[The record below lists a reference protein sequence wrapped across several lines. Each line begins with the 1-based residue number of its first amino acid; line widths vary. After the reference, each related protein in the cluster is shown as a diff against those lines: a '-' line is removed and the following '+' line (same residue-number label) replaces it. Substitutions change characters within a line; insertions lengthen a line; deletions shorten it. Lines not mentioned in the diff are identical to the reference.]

1 MSSSPPSSDTTL
13 KSKSRRRSSKS
24 QINNQRPSAPPT
36 SVQGFQQLYSSC
48 CCCFSLLAQQ
58 QLGRCKSKRRTRQH
72 RSLPDILLIGASVH
86 HCRLWYIVCNTH
98 TERPTI
104 YHLLLLLLSSC
115 SSMCTSSCPLCSASW
130 PGLATTTEATVVS
143 HTTLQVVVHLLH
155 QRRCICKLRPAF
167 AVVVVERLNRLL
179 PFSLA
184 AAAAADQLGAKW
196 KFNKCTTVVVVVVA
210 TFIWKWTLMLEQE
223 QKEKSKCASTK
234 SKRLARS
241 KALPPP
247 PATSGLR

>member
-1 MSSSPPSSDTTL
+1 M
-13 KSKSRRRSSKS
+13 
-24 QINNQRPSAPPT
+24 
-36 SVQGFQQLYSSC
+36 
-48 CCCFSLLAQQ
+48 
-58 QLGRCKSKRRTRQH
+58 
-72 RSLPDILLIGASVH
+72 
-86 HCRLWYIVCNTH
+86 
-98 TERPTI
+98 
-104 YHLLLLLLSSC
+104 
-115 SSMCTSSCPLCSASW
+115 
-130 PGLATTTEATVVS
+130 
-143 HTTLQVVVHLLH
+143 LH

-179 PFSLA
+179 PFSL

>member
-1 MSSSPPSSDTTL
+1 M
-13 KSKSRRRSSKS
+13 
-24 QINNQRPSAPPT
+24 
-36 SVQGFQQLYSSC
+36 
-48 CCCFSLLAQQ
+48 
-58 QLGRCKSKRRTRQH
+58 
-72 RSLPDILLIGASVH
+72 
-86 HCRLWYIVCNTH
+86 
-98 TERPTI
+98 
-104 YHLLLLLLSSC
+104 
-115 SSMCTSSCPLCSASW
+115 CSASW
-130 PGLATTTEATVVS
+130 PGLATTEATVVS

>member
-1 MSSSPPSSDTTL
+1 MSSSPPLSSDTTL
-13 KSKSRRRSSKS
+13 NSKSRRRSSKS
-24 QINNQRPSAPPT
+24 QINNQRPSAPPP
-36 SVQGFQQLYSSC
+36 SSIQGFQQLYNS
-48 CCCFSLLAQQ
+48 CCFSLLAQQ
-58 QLGRCKSKRRTRQH
+58 QLRRCKSESRTRQH
-72 RSLPDILLIGASVH
+72 RSLPDILILFIGASVH

-167 AVVVVERLNRLL
+167 AVVVVVERLNRLL
-179 PFSLA
+179 PFSL

-196 KFNKCTTVVVVVVA
+196 KFNKCTTVVVVA
-210 TFIWKWTLMLEQE
+210 TFIWKWTCW
-223 QKEKSKCASTK
+223 SK
-234 SKRLARS
+234 SKRKRAKVR
-241 KALPPP
+241 LPR
-247 PATSGLR
+247 ANGSRA